1 MLKTYKAIINNDRL
15 QWLEEK
21 PRRLNSAKQVL
32 VHVTILDR
40 KLPVGKK
47 KKCSLVEFFKESPL
61 YAANIQFERKRDYGR
76 EVKL

>member
-1 MLKTYKAIINNDRL
+1 MLRTYKAIINNDRL

-21 PRRLNSAKQVL
+21 PRSLTAAKKLL

-40 KLPVGKK
+40 KLPEKKK
-47 KKCSLVEFFKESPL
+47 KKCTLVEFFRDSPL
-61 YAANIQFERKRDYGR
+61 YASGIELERGKDYGR